1 MVYRD
6 IPSRRNGVSETI
18 AKHAVP
24 DTRLPWNLM
33 LHDVAEA
40 RRGEGCLEGIFCA
53 MMMNLGDS
61 RAGRAAY
68 RMSRG
73 QAVNSDDVDGAYT

>member
-1 MVYRD
+1 
-6 IPSRRNGVSETI
+6 
-18 AKHAVP
+18 
-24 DTRLPWNLM
+24 M